1 MIELKALEDKL
12 SELLNTPIEL
22 TIIKKNDQGFSFK
35 SNDIPFDKLGV
46 FVSVFERVFVHGTIL
61 EVGNPWWISVYLKW
75 ENKQGS
81 NGVFL
86 LGSQYNTE
94 TKKWIFK
101 ESRFPWGN

>member
-12 SELLNTPIEL
+12 SDLLDTPIKL
-22 TIIKKNDQGFSFK
+22 TIAKNHDQGFSFE
-35 SNDIPFDKLGV
+35 SGSIPSGKLGIFSNIFEKV
-46 FVSVFERVFVHGTIL
+46 FVYGIVLT
-61 EVGNPWWISVYLKW
+61 VGNPWSVSVYLKW

-94 TKKWIFK
+94 TKKWIF
-101 ESRFPWGN
+101 NI